1 MSFLRIV
8 VLQKL
13 HLKELDIRI
22 LFITGFVDISY
33 LLQLKDLIALW
44 GNMRLHVNVLFI
56 K

>member
-13 HLKELDIRI
+13 QKKELDTRI

-33 LLQLKDLIALW
+33 LLQPKDLIVPW
-44 GNMRLHVNVLFI
+44 GNMRLHVNVLCI